1 MMCPVRDDVACARS
15 LVAGAPS
22 SKRHRQAAPLPS
34 LCDDLVGRIRREG
47 RQLSERLNVVYHIQR
62 YTHMCKR
69 IKGMRTSQSELGRL
83 LRWIYW
89 ERMWSAAG
97 SDAPFYLGDT
107 IRRAL
112 DGVRSEDKQRE
123 MDDY

>member
-1 MMCPVRDDVACARS
+1 MCPVRDDVARALS
-15 LVAGAPS
+15 LAAGAPS
-22 SKRHRQAAPLPS
+22 KRQAAPMPS
-34 LCDDLVGRIRREG
+34 LCNVLVGRIRREG
-47 RQLSERLNVVYHIQR
+47 CQISEHLNVVYHIQR
-62 YTHMCKR
+62 YTHMSQH
-69 IKGMRTSQSELGRL
+69 IKSRRTAQSELARL
-83 LRWIYW
+83 LHWIYW
-89 ERMWSAAG
+89 ERTWSAAG

>member
-1 MMCPVRDDVACARS
+1 
-15 LVAGAPS
+15 
-22 SKRHRQAAPLPS
+22 
-34 LCDDLVGRIRREG
+34 
-47 RQLSERLNVVYHIQR
+47 
-62 YTHMCKR
+62 
-69 IKGMRTSQSELGRL
+69 

-89 ERMWSAAG
+89 ERTWSAAG

-107 IRRAL
+107 VRRAL